1 MLKSVKIERC
11 NHKNYEMSAYVLSH
25 SETAPASDR
34 FFFRQINYEMLIA
47 THLPEPD
54 WLRSGAL
61 ATLLLRD
68 PVVLDLEIWQTNA
81 GFWFADA
88 RVGVENAWQ
97 LRRGESDTPTD
108 ALTYLVLNIQRF

>member
-1 MLKSVKIERC
+1 MLKSVKIERA
-11 NHKNYEMSAYVLSH
+11 KDYDAAAYVLSH

-34 FFFRQINYEMLIA
+34 FFFRPVNHEMLIA

-61 ATLLLRD
+61 VALLLRD
-68 PVVLDLEIWQTNA
+68 PAVLDIEIWQTNA

-88 RVGVENAWQ
+88 RVGVGEGWQ

-108 ALTYLVLNIQRF
+108 ALTRLILNVQRF